1 MKELVRNM
9 LATMVGIL
17 IIILMIGIPFLTGV
31 MLLMLFLEF
40 VCELKEVE
48 ESEVYIL

>member
-31 MLLMLFLEF
+31 MLLMLFWSSF
-40 VCELKEVE
+40 VG
-48 ESEVYIL
+48 

>member
-40 VCELKEVE
+40 VCGLKEVE